1 MNFGIL
7 QFIVSKTD
15 TDFSQIIFIIV
26 IVCFWAL
33 GIIVKAVAKKA
44 KKSENLTEKQN
55 TFLPPSGTVQYQTE
69 QKPSVLAQYL
79 KRLKKT
85 YSDIIAEKE
94 AETEKSAELPEL
106 ELSNSKR
113 TSAFPGIKTGLK
125 SVSKGKGLT
134 TPLTYEKKGKIEKKQ
149 TAQPKIAEPLLKF
162 ESTDDLR
169 KGILYYEILGKPLS
183 LREKERLF

>member
-1 MNFGIL
+1 MNFGIQ
-7 QFIVSKTD
+7 QFVVSKTD

-26 IVCFWAL
+26 IVCFWVL

-69 QKPSVLAQYL
+69 QKPSSLAQYL

-85 YSDIIAEKE
+85 YSNIIAENE
-94 AETEKSAELPEL
+94 AVTEKIAELP

-113 TSAFPGIKTGLK
+113 TSAVPGIKTGLK
-125 SVSKGKGLT
+125 SVSKGVT
-134 TPLTYEKKGKIEKKQ
+134 TPLTYEKKGKIEEKQ
-149 TAQPKIAEPLLKF
+149 AAQPKIAEPLLKF
-162 ESTDDLR
+162 ESTDDLK